1 MTRTTRSK
9 PAAWWVKLLAVIGLL
24 LCVDSCTDRSSQLVT
39 VRSKEIV
46 QMSSRSH
53 PNQSIGGNGF
63 MLEVDGPD
71 GRWPFFVSADAFNG
85 IAAGDHIEVQ
95 KSLVLG
101 RYRGVAK
108 NGQAFSDLNFWNI
121 LLFFLGVA
129 CLLPLFQAVLL
140 NMLRRLFGRWLPG
153 L

>member
-9 PAAWWVKLLAVIGLL
+9 PTAWWIKLLAVIGLL
-24 LCVDSCTDRSSQLVT
+24 LCIDSCTDRSSRPVT
-39 VRSKEIV
+39 VHGKEIV
-46 QMSSRSH
+46 PISNRSR
-53 PNQSIGGNGF
+53 PDQSIGGNGF

-71 GRWPFFVSADAFNG
+71 GRQRFFVSADAFNG
-85 IAAGDHIEVQ
+85 IQAGDRIEVQ

-108 NGQAFSDLNFWNI
+108 NGQEFSDLNFWNI
-121 LLFFLGVA
+121 LLFFIGIA

-140 NMLRRLFGRWLPG
+140 NTLRRLFGRWLPG